1 MKIAPYLASLA
12 GPLALASAL
21 VVFVASALDVQDV
34 GAPHSAIPA
43 RTATVGL

>member
-1 MKIAPYLASLA
+1 MKIAPLLASLA

-21 VVFVASALDVQDV
+21 VVFVASALDVQDAV
-34 GAPHSAIPA
+34 ASHSAVPV